1 MMKLDFKN
9 YPAALKIVCII
20 VLLPILAAPLVFYS
34 TIFFF
39 DNPSNVSEAFA
50 WFVAVN
56 SYSFILL
63 GICWVSVWM
72 YSKYRRCLPAILP
85 FLFYLGVIYV
95 GYWYFT
101 DGPIDKK
108 HVTANDYRLYRNT
121 PCEELAKAINRQ
133 NVQEIDRIL
142 SQSPELLSYKESKF
156 NQSILFYAISDDK
169 IRAVEALLK
178 HGANPNQVVIDSN
191 KSISIPISD
200 VCGQYWDEDKK
211 IKYVRLLLEYG
222 ADINIAFVNEFVSR
236 HCGIC
241 PLTPLEAASQ
251 QGDLELVRY
260 CLANGA
266 DPNFR
271 FKELNSTSLEIAI
284 LFRHYT
290 VAEELLKHGA
300 DPDLPMYERRTSVRK
315 ELIDE
320 IKNPVFSDSARDLKA
335 KRRLLKMIEDQ
346 D

>member
-1 MMKLDFKN
+1 MKLDFRN

-20 VLLPILAAPLVFYS
+20 VLLPILAAPLVLYS

-39 DNPSNVSEAFA
+39 DNPSNVSEVFA

-85 FLFYLGVIYV
+85 FLFYLGAIYV

-108 HVTANDYRLYRNT
+108 HVTANDYRLYRDT
-121 PCEELAKAINRQ
+121 PCEELAKAINCQ
-133 NVQEIDRIL
+133 NVQEI
-142 SQSPELLSYKESKF
+142 ESKF

-169 IRAVEALLK
+169 IRAVEVLLK

-211 IKYVRLLLEYG
+211 IKYVRLLLDYG
-222 ADINIAFVNEFVSR
+222 ADINIAFANEFVSR

-300 DPDLPMYERRTSVRK
+300 DPDLPMYERKTSVRK

-320 IKNPVFSDSARDLKA
+320 INNPVFSDCARDLKA
-335 KRRLLKMIEDQ
+335 KKRLLKMIEDQ

>member
-20 VLLPILAAPLVFYS
+20 VLLPILAAPLVLYS

-108 HVTANDYRLYRNT
+108 HVTANDYRLYRDT

-156 NQSILFYAISDDK
+156 PQ
-169 IRAVEALLK
+169 IRNL
-178 HGANPNQVVIDSN
+178 
-191 KSISIPISD
+191 
-200 VCGQYWDEDKK
+200 
-211 IKYVRLLLEYG
+211 
-222 ADINIAFVNEFVSR
+222 
-236 HCGIC
+236 
-241 PLTPLEAASQ
+241 
-251 QGDLELVRY
+251 
-260 CLANGA
+260 
-266 DPNFR
+266 
-271 FKELNSTSLEIAI
+271 
-284 LFRHYT
+284 
-290 VAEELLKHGA
+290 
-300 DPDLPMYERRTSVRK
+300 
-315 ELIDE
+315 
-320 IKNPVFSDSARDLKA
+320 
-335 KRRLLKMIEDQ
+335 
-346 D
+346 

>member
-1 MMKLDFKN
+1 M
-9 YPAALKIVCII
+9 
-20 VLLPILAAPLVFYS
+20 
-34 TIFFF
+34 
-39 DNPSNVSEAFA
+39 
-50 WFVAVN
+50 
-56 SYSFILL
+56 
-63 GICWVSVWM
+63 
-72 YSKYRRCLPAILP
+72 P
-85 FLFYLGVIYV
+85 FLFYLGAIYA

-108 HVTANDYRLYRNT
+108 NVTADDYRLYRDT

-133 NVQEIDRIL
+133 NVKEIDRIL

-156 NQSILFYAISDDK
+156 NQTILFYAISDDK

-191 KSISIPISD
+191 KSIYIPISD
-200 VCGQYWDEDKK
+200 VCGRYWDEDKK
-211 IKYVRLLLEYG
+211 IKYVRLLLDYG
-222 ADINIAFVNEFVSR
+222 ADINIAFANEFVSR

-290 VAEELLKHGA
+290 VAEELLKYGA

-320 IKNPVFSDSARDLKA
+320 IKDPDFSDSNRDLKA